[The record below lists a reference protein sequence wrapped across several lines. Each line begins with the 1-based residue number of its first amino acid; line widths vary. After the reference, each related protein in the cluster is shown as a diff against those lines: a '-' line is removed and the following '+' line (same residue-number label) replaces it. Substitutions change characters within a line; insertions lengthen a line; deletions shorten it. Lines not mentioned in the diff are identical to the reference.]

1 MKFLQILLKNK
12 TNMKISIFLN
22 QEIIL
27 QNSLKK
33 KNKLI
38 QVYKTFVNVV
48 ENKID
53 YPKTQNS

>member
-27 QNSLKK
+27 QYSLKK